1 LYLHP
6 TDVSDARALW
16 VNPAGLGHF
25 PEASVHL
32 DLTVGDPGAK
42 GQLRQLTL
50 GLNSRGLSLGYQRDL
65 FSSGRRGHT
74 YKLGYAAGRGGLAA
88 GFATALY
95 RGGTSGTGWDVGIL
109 YDWTPALSIGGVI
122 QTLGQPVVADSTLR
136 LTYVPSATLQLAGR
150 RVVLSA
156 LSRLTSDGVTG
167 YGFGL
172 RGTLRAGTSLPLGLL
187 ARLDTDRSLRRGG
200 FAFGF
205 SLGAADMAGLVA
217 TTPEQQRAAVG
228 APGRKQV
235 QDRLSGREGTLAPQ
249 GLGETVGDGRADRE
263 AGSLRQDREREDQE
277 TPYHPEAHER
287 VESPGQDGGTH
298 PHAVLRRGR
307 ESLYQGPAQLLGGL
321 EALGGVLGE
330 CPIDHRGE
338 RGRHIA
344 PVVSDRHRGGGG
356 LLHEDRLGGLAVERW
371 DAGEH
376 LIQHDP
382 ERVNVRTGVYVLSGG
397 LLGTHVVRGP
407 DHHAL
412 GGELAGG
419 RLLRGLRDPEVGH
432 EHVARAIEQ
441 DVVGLHVAVHD
452 AVEVRV
458 AECVGYLPRDAGGI
472 PQREALMLLEQLA
485 ERRSVEAAH

>member
-1 LYLHP
+1 VGGRWDRWTVGLFLPLLLLASGALAQVAPNNATLYLHP

-122 QTLGQPVVADSTLR
+122 RNIGQPVVRDSTLH

-150 RVVLSA
+150 RIVLSA
-156 LSRLTSDGVTG
+156 LSRLTSDGVAG

-172 RGTLRAGTSLPLGLL
+172 RGTLRAGTSLPIGLL
-187 ARLDTDRSLRRGG
+187 ARLDTDRSLHRGG

-217 TTPEQQRAAVG
+217 TTP
-228 APGRKQV
+228 
-235 QDRLSGREGTLAPQ
+235 
-249 GLGETVGDGRADRE
+249 ADVNGID
-263 AGSLRQDREREDQE
+263 AL
-277 TPYHPEAHER
+277 
-287 VESPGQDGGTH
+287 
-298 PHAVLRRGR
+298 
-307 ESLYQGPAQLLGGL
+307 SLY
-321 EALGGVLGE
+321 GVST
-330 CPIDHRGE
+330 R
-338 RGRHIA
+338 RFTSA
-344 PVVSDRHRGGGG
+344 
-356 LLHEDRLGGLAVERW
+356 
-371 DAGEH
+371 
-376 LIQHDP
+376 
-382 ERVNVRTGVYVLSGG
+382 
-397 LLGTHVVRGP
+397 
-407 DHHAL
+407 
-412 GGELAGG
+412 
-419 RLLRGLRDPEVGH
+419 
-432 EHVARAIEQ
+432 
-441 DVVGLHVAVHD
+441 
-452 AVEVRV
+452 
-458 AECVGYLPRDAGGI
+458 
-472 PQREALMLLEQLA
+472 
-485 ERRSVEAAH
+485 RRSKR

>member
-1 LYLHP
+1 VGGRPDRWTVGLFLPLLLLASGALAQVAPNNATLYLHP

-109 YDWTPALSIGGVI
+109 YDWTPALSVGGVI
-122 QTLGQPVVADSTLR
+122 QNIGQPVVRDSTLR
-136 LTYVPSATLQLAGR
+136 LTYLPSATLQLAGR
-150 RVVLSA
+150 QVVLSA

-217 TTPEQQRAAVG
+217 TTPPDVNGIDA
-228 APGRKQV
+228 
-235 QDRLSGREGTLAPQ
+235 L
-249 GLGETVGDGRADRE
+249 
-263 AGSLRQDREREDQE
+263 
-277 TPYHPEAHER
+277 
-287 VESPGQDGGTH
+287 
-298 PHAVLRRGR
+298 
-307 ESLYQGPAQLLGGL
+307 SLY
-321 EALGGVLGE
+321 GVST
-330 CPIDHRGE
+330 R
-338 RGRHIA
+338 RFTSA
-344 PVVSDRHRGGGG
+344 
-356 LLHEDRLGGLAVERW
+356 
-371 DAGEH
+371 
-376 LIQHDP
+376 
-382 ERVNVRTGVYVLSGG
+382 
-397 LLGTHVVRGP
+397 
-407 DHHAL
+407 
-412 GGELAGG
+412 
-419 RLLRGLRDPEVGH
+419 
-432 EHVARAIEQ
+432 
-441 DVVGLHVAVHD
+441 
-452 AVEVRV
+452 
-458 AECVGYLPRDAGGI
+458 
-472 PQREALMLLEQLA
+472 
-485 ERRSVEAAH
+485 RRSKP

>member
-1 LYLHP
+1 VGGRSDRWRVGLFLPLLLLASGALAQVAPNNATLYLHP

-122 QTLGQPVVADSTLR
+122 QNIGQPVVRDSTLR

-156 LSRLTSDGVTG
+156 LSRLTSDGVAG
-167 YGFGL
+167 YGFGV
-172 RGTLRAGTSLPLGLL
+172 RGTLRAGTSLPIGLL
-187 ARLDTDRSLRRGG
+187 ARLDTDRSLHRGG

-217 TTPEQQRAAVG
+217 TTP
-228 APGRKQV
+228 
-235 QDRLSGREGTLAPQ
+235 
-249 GLGETVGDGRADRE
+249 ADVNGID
-263 AGSLRQDREREDQE
+263 AL
-277 TPYHPEAHER
+277 
-287 VESPGQDGGTH
+287 
-298 PHAVLRRGR
+298 
-307 ESLYQGPAQLLGGL
+307 SLY
-321 EALGGVLGE
+321 GVST
-330 CPIDHRGE
+330 R
-338 RGRHIA
+338 RFTSA
-344 PVVSDRHRGGGG
+344 
-356 LLHEDRLGGLAVERW
+356 
-371 DAGEH
+371 
-376 LIQHDP
+376 
-382 ERVNVRTGVYVLSGG
+382 
-397 LLGTHVVRGP
+397 
-407 DHHAL
+407 
-412 GGELAGG
+412 
-419 RLLRGLRDPEVGH
+419 
-432 EHVARAIEQ
+432 
-441 DVVGLHVAVHD
+441 
-452 AVEVRV
+452 
-458 AECVGYLPRDAGGI
+458 
-472 PQREALMLLEQLA
+472 
-485 ERRSVEAAH
+485 RRSKP